1 MELIVKIITSIED
14 KLREYKYNLIGV
26 TIAVHG
32 RVCND
37 KILFTPYYDL
47 DEIDLKYELSKLMP
61 NLDFHLENEANL
73 AAIGEFTNSIETLN
87 NTVVINIHSGVG
99 SGMIVNGK
107 LYTGLNGSAGEI
119 GHMIIVPNG
128 KKCPCGNH
136 GCFEQYCS
144 MPALLDDFNSI
155 SDIKALTI
163 KHFAD
168 LYKSKNKYAIDTISK
183 NIRTNVNWYK

>member
-1 MELIVKIITSIED
+1 MELIVKIINSIED
-14 KLREYKYNLIGV
+14 KLIEYKYNLIGV

-61 NLDFHLENEANL
+61 NLNFHLENESNL
-73 AAIGEFTNSIETLN
+73 AAIGEFTNSVETLN
-87 NTVVINIHSGVG
+87 NTIVVNIHSGVG
-99 SGMIVNGK
+99 SGMIVNGE

-144 MPALLDDFNSI
+144 MQALLDDFNSI
-155 SDIKALTI
+155 SDIKAITI

-168 LYKSKNKYAIDTISK
+168 LYKAKNKHAIDTISK
-183 NIRTNVNWYK
+183 I